1 MAVKREGPPAGSGA
15 ARRRGRT
22 RRPPREEV
30 RRRILAAATEVF
42 LERGFGGASVD
53 DIAAAAGFSK
63 GAVYSNFEDKDALF
77 LALLDE
83 EFAWRLDR
91 LRAAL
96 EEAPDDPAAGAE
108 VAGRSMMRALA
119 AHQELHVLFSEFRVH
134 ADRSPA
140 TRRRF
145 AQRRRQIRATLAE
158 TVAAYAERADV
169 ELTMPADH
177 LATVLLALTNGLALE
192 RLGQADA
199 VPDEIFGEVIATLF
213 RPRAAPAVD

>member
-1 MAVKREGPPAGSGA
+1 MAVKQQ
-15 ARRRGRT
+15 RT

-53 DIAAAAGFSK
+53 EIAAAAGFSK

-77 LALLDE
+77 LALVDE
-83 EFAWRLDR
+83 EFAWRLDQ

-96 EEAPDDPAAGAE
+96 EDAPDDPHAGAE
-108 VAGRSMMRALA
+108 VAGRSMIRALA
-119 AHQELHVLFSEFRVH
+119 AHQDLHVLFSEFRVH
-134 ADRSPA
+134 ADRSPD

-145 AQRRRQIRATLAE
+145 AERRSKIRATLAE
-158 TVAAYAERADV
+158 TVAAYAERAGV
-169 ELTMPADH
+169 ELAMPPDH

-192 RLGQADA
+192 RLGQPEA
-199 VPDEIFGEVIATLF
+199 VPDELFGEVIATLF
-213 RPRAAPAVD
+213 RARHD

>member
-1 MAVKREGPPAGSGA
+1 MAVKQQ
-15 ARRRGRT
+15 RT

-53 DIAAAAGFSK
+53 EIAAAAGFSK

-77 LALLDE
+77 LALVDE
-83 EFAWRLDR
+83 EFAWRLDQ

-96 EEAPDDPAAGAE
+96 EDAPDDPHAGAE
-108 VAGRSMMRALA
+108 VAGRSMIRALA
-119 AHQELHVLFSEFRVH
+119 AHQDLHVLFSEFRVH
-134 ADRSPA
+134 ADRSPD

-145 AQRRRQIRATLAE
+145 AERRSEIRATLAE
-158 TVAAYAERADV
+158 TVAAYADRAGV
-169 ELTMPADH
+169 ELTMPPDH

-192 RLGQADA
+192 RLGQPEA
-199 VPDEIFGEVIATLF
+199 VPDELFGEVIATLF
-213 RPRAAPAVD
+213 RARHD

>member
-1 MAVKREGPPAGSGA
+1 MAPIPARTSAELHECRQCCSFCDRVVHPSGCIASGCQYLYLYDDEETGS
-15 ARRRGRT
+15 RIMCSMHKVFRG
-22 RRPPREEV
+22 E
-30 RRRILAAATEVF
+30 I
-42 LERGFGGASVD
+42 
-53 DIAAAAGFSK
+53 
-63 GAVYSNFEDKDALF
+63 
-77 LALLDE
+77 DE
-83 EFAWRLDR
+83 EFAWRLDQ

-96 EEAPDDPAAGAE
+96 DEAPHDPAAGAE

-119 AHQELHVLFSEFRVH
+119 AHQDLHVLFSEFRVH

-145 AQRRRQIRATLAE
+145 ARRRRQIRATLAE

-192 RLGQADA
+192 RLGQEDA

-213 RPRAAPAVD
+213 RPR

>member
-1 MAVKREGPPAGSGA
+1 MAVKPKPTGRTSEA
-15 ARRRGRT
+15 RRGRARPRARARS

-42 LERGFGGASVD
+42 LERGFGGASVEE
-53 DIAAAAGFSK
+53 IAAAAGFSK

-77 LALLDE
+77 LALVDE
-83 EFAWRLDR
+83 EFAWRLDQ
-91 LRAAL
+91 LRTAL
-96 EEAPDDPAAGAE
+96 EEAPDDPAAGA
-108 VAGRSMMRALA
+108 GRSMMRALA
-119 AHQELHVLFSEFRVH
+119 AHQDLHVLFSEFRVH

-145 AQRRRQIRATLAE
+145 ARRRRQIRATLAE

-192 RLGQADA
+192 RLGQEDA

-213 RPRAAPAVD
+213 RPR